1 MTTNAAWRIPFGLFY
16 IVPTIVAS
24 LIFLVPEVSYDSGPR
39 YRSSRLTLFTVPTMA
54 TD

>member
-24 LIFLVPEVSYDSGPR
+24 LIFLVPEVSYDSAPR
-39 YRSSRLTLFTVPTMA
+39 YLSSRLTLFTVPTMA